1 MKYILWILNLE
12 WYQIVIFQNIYYEEV
27 KYKILEIIVW
37 DYDRFKVND
46 FLGEVVIDLVGEVF
60 VYVFFLFEILLF
72 KKFLYFFYIILKLMI
87 F

>member
-1 MKYILWILNLE
+1 M
-12 WYQIVIFQNIYYEEV
+12 
-27 KYKILEIIVW
+27 EIIVW

-60 VYVFFLFEILLF
+60 VDVFFLFEILLF

-87 F
+87 FWYWYFMVKIFFFNLKLIIEVKV